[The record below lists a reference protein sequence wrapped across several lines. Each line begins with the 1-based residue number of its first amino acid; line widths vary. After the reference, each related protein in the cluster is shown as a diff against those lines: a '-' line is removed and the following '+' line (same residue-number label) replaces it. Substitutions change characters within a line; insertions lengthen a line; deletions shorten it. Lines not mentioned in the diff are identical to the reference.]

1 MKRSIGFKVS
11 GMREKHNRHNKAVA
25 LVIAV
30 ALTGACVVAGCSATK
45 SANIKSLTS
54 RDTAQKIEKIKD
66 KAGKVADKAGRA
78 ADKAGG
84 LFERLKD
91 AVDRLV
97 EKAGGKEEIANKIKS
112 ILGKFASDRS
122 RIDSAEDIE
131 LTSLDNQGYAYRFTY
146 AGEKFRAVYDSY
158 WDTWTIYDSYKI
170 INDHDMKIICQALI
184 DVHPVHGSDLKSYR
198 TADDMAYEWQ
208 QHNIVYELVPD
219 DSHWKSSAKNVD
231 LDPYDQGKSY
241 KEIYEDRTG
250 KEFNI
255 KNFV

>member
-1 MKRSIGFKVS
+1 
-11 GMREKHNRHNKAVA
+11 MRRKHNRHNRAVA
-25 LVIAV
+25 LVVAV
-30 ALTGACVVAGCSATK
+30 ALTGACIVAGCSAVK
-45 SANIKSLTS
+45 SENIKSFTS
-54 RDTAQKIEKIKD
+54 KDTAQKIEKIKD
-66 KAGKVADKAGRA
+66 KAGRAADKAGRA
-78 ADKAGG
+78 ADKAEG
-84 LFERLKD
+84 LFDRIKG

-97 EKAGGKEEIANKIKS
+97 EKAGGKEEITKRVKN
-112 ILGKFASDRS
+112 ILGRFASDRS
-122 RIDSAEDIE
+122 RINSAEDIE
-131 LTSLDNQGYAYRFTY
+131 LKSLDNQGYAYRFTY
-146 AGEKFRAVYDSY
+146 AGEKFRAVYSSY

-170 INDHDMKIICQALI
+170 INDHDMRIICQALI

-208 QHNIVYELVPD
+208 QHNIVYELLPD
-219 DSHWKSSAKNVD
+219 NNRWKSSAKNVD